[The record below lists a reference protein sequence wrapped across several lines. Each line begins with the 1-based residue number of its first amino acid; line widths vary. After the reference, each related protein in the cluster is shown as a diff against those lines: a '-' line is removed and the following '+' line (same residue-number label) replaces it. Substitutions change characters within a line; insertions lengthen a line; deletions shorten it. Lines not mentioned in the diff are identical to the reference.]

1 MEEGNYDIE
10 RIGDR
15 LAETNKELVA
25 IKDALR
31 DIADKMSSG
40 LDIASINF
48 NDINVSV
55 KEEEGE

>member
-31 DIADKMSSG
+31 DIADN
-40 LDIASINF
+40 IASINF
-48 NDINVSV
+48 NGISVSV
-55 KEEEGE
+55 EEEEEEGE